1 MTISKFETI
10 IGLNKGV
17 FKILLYIGL
26 CKIWKTGNSAG
37 VTIPSKIC
45 KALDI
50 SKGDSVKM
58 YYHEDEKK
66 ISIFLK

>member
-1 MTISKFETI
+1 MF
-10 IGLNKGV
+10 
-17 FKILLYIGL
+17 IGL

-45 KALDI
+45 KALKI

-58 YYHEDEKK
+58 YYNEDEKK
-66 ISIFLK
+66 IEIFFQT

>member
-1 MTISKFETI
+1 MF
-10 IGLNKGV
+10 
-17 FKILLYIGL
+17 IGL

-45 KALDI
+45 KALQI

-58 YYHEDEKK
+58 YYNEEENK
-66 ISIFLK
+66 IEIFFQT